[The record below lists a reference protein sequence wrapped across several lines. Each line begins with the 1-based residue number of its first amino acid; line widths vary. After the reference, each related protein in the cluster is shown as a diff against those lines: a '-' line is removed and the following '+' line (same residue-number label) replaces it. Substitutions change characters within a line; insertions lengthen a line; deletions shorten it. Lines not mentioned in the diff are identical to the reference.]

1 MIGQSSRHR
10 WRARLPSASSVVDL
24 DAQRFDRASQVV
36 CLIFPGTGGF
46 EHLPFFGKGQGLVH
60 QPSVHLPGRQVR
72 ALDIGGML
80 AQELPYFFQVA
91 VDHLDRDP
99 CQAAPGTMLDH
110 MEVAPIGLG
119 LPARRGGGGDL
130 DPRIQAPA
138 PKSRPLL
145 AMAGGASG

>member
-1 MIGQSSRHR
+1 
-10 WRARLPSASSVVDL
+10 
-24 DAQRFDRASQVV
+24 
-36 CLIFPGTGGF
+36 
-46 EHLPFFGKGQGLVH
+46 VH

-72 ALDIGGML
+72 ALDIGGMF

-99 CQAAPGTMLDH
+99 CQATPGTMLDH

-138 PKSRPLL
+138 PKSRPSL